1 MIITDFEKDPLGKQ
15 QTYFS
20 TEWESY
26 EACLDEIEAL
36 FYALLIQE
44 VCSKEELHL
53 TIDNASKYTME
64 DKRDFS

>member
-15 QTYFS
+15 QTFFS

-26 EACLDEIEAL
+26 EACLGELEAL
-36 FYALLIQE
+36 FYALLVQE

-53 TIDNASKYTME
+53 TIDNASNYFME
-64 DKRDFS
+64 NKHDFS